1 MCTSIRSHFRAGA
14 RRLGEKRQR
23 IEGRLLKIP
32 AVQLVARTAR
42 ESGADDVPHMAAG
55 VAYYALLSLFPL
67 VLALI
72 AVLGLFLPS
81 ETVQEELF
89 EFMDRNMPGAVD
101 ELERNIEGVI
111 RLRGPIGVTSLILL
125 FWSASATFG
134 AIARAINRAWDIHQD
149 RPFHARKLRDLT
161 MALGTGVLF
170 LLSLGAGVVF
180 SILRDLDLLLVSTAV
195 EFGARFMGFLLSF
208 TIFLVIYKFIPNT
221 KTFWRYVWPGALL
234 AAAFFEIAKTLFL
247 LYLTRFAN
255 YELVYGSVASIIV
268 LLVWIYFSAFI
279 LLLGAEF
286 SAEYGRMREKVSQ
299 GVPLA
304 DARAK
309 SQKPESNESTRQV
322 SDTK

>member
-1 MCTSIRSHFRAGA
+1 VGA

-23 IEGRLLKIP
+23 IEERLLGIP

-42 ESGADDVPHMAAG
+42 ELGADDAPHMAAG

-67 VLALI
+67 MLALI

-81 ETVQEELF
+81 ATVQEELF
-89 EFMDRNMPGAVD
+89 EFMERNMPGAVD
-101 ELERNIEGVI
+101 ELEHNIEGVI

-134 AIARAINRAWDIHQD
+134 AIARAVNRAWDIHQD
-149 RPFHARKLRDLT
+149 RPFHVRKLRDLT
-161 MALGTGVLF
+161 MALGTGILF
-170 LLSLGAGVVF
+170 LLSLGSGAVF
-180 SILRDLDLLLVSTAV
+180 SILRDMDLLLVSAAA
-195 EFGARFMGFLLSF
+195 EFGVRFVGFLLSL
-208 TIFLVIYKFIPNT
+208 TIFLLIYKFIPNT

-234 AAAFFEIAKTLFL
+234 SATLFEIAKTFFL

-268 LLVWIYFSAFI
+268 LLVWIYSSAFI
-279 LLLGAEF
+279 IILGAEF
-286 SAEYGRMREKVSQ
+286 SAEYGRMRERVSR
-299 GVPLA
+299 GVSLA

-309 SQKPESNESTRQV
+309 SQKPESDESTSQV
-322 SDTK
+322 SDAK